1 MRTMFE
7 RRPHGNFAE
16 ANPLLKR
23 PARGRVIAT
32 DSRAMTTDYRAM
44 LLPKS
49 HRAATSVLARLSR
62 FRETGIVIQST
73 KRIAGRNGAM
83 NAEELKEFLA
93 AMELVRQAN
102 TAFAEVMGDLLD
114 QNDDLDHVVFS
125 DLRQSVTLH

>member
-1 MRTMFE
+1 
-7 RRPHGNFAE
+7 
-16 ANPLLKR
+16 
-23 PARGRVIAT
+23 
-32 DSRAMTTDYRAM
+32 
-44 LLPKS
+44 
-49 HRAATSVLARLSR
+49 
-62 FRETGIVIQST
+62 
-73 KRIAGRNGAM
+73 M

>member
-1 MRTMFE
+1 
-7 RRPHGNFAE
+7 
-16 ANPLLKR
+16 
-23 PARGRVIAT
+23 
-32 DSRAMTTDYRAM
+32 
-44 LLPKS
+44 
-49 HRAATSVLARLSR
+49 LSR